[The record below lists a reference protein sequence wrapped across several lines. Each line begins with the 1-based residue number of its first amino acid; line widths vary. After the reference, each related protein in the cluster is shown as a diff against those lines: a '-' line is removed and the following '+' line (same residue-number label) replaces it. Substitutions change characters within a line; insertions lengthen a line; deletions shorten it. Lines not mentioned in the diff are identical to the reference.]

1 MGNGELEIIK
11 RDVEEIKV
19 QLAFLLSRYL
29 EEEDVE
35 EEEKKEIMAI
45 LEDMKKGNY
54 ITKEEFQKELLEGD

>member
-11 RDVEEIKV
+11 KDVEEIKV